1 MSCSSRRT
9 WLGFGAILV
18 GAVLVVG
25 EGVGPWGAA
34 RAEARGPAAA
44 AAMTQETPPPSDVEP
59 LHRPFDQIL
68 DLYVRDGFVYYRALK
83 SDRSRFDRYIASLDV
98 STAAYEAWSRE
109 QKIAYWINA
118 YNAFVLKTIIDSYPI
133 RGGAKEFP
141 VNSIRQIPGAFEK
154 LPHRAAGRT
163 VTLDEIDKVILA
175 ELKEPRALLA
185 LGRGSIGG
193 GRLHSEAYTAAHL
206 DEQLMKVQSEC
217 VTRKECVTID
227 TTQGTLAVTPLFGW
241 REPQFTGTL
250 GQQELATHPGRTPL
264 ERAILRLITPHV
276 LPMEREFLAQNK
288 FKLTYQPYDW
298 RLNDLTG
305 GMPDR

>member
-1 MSCSSRRT
+1 MNCSSRRT
-9 WLGFGAILV
+9 WLGFGVI
-18 GAVLVVG
+18 GTAVASLTIALLVVG
-25 EGVGPWGAA
+25 ALSAA
-34 RAEARGPAAA
+34 GRPEVTAVQEASS
-44 AAMTQETPPPSDVEP
+44 PSDLEP
-59 LHRPFDQIL
+59 LQVPFDRLL

-98 STAAYEAWSRE
+98 ASSAYDAWTRE

-118 YNAFVLKTIIDSYPI
+118 YNAFVLKTIIDNYPI
-133 RGGAKEFP
+133 KGGSKEFP
-141 VNSIRQIPGAFEK
+141 VNSVRQIPGAFEK

-163 VTLDEIDKVILA
+163 VTLDEIDKTILA

-193 GRLHSEAYTAAHL
+193 GRLHSEAYAAARL
-206 DEQLMKVQSEC
+206 DEQLKKVQSEC

-227 TTQGTLAVTPLFGW
+227 TAQGTLAVTPLFGW
-241 REPQFTGTL
+241 REPQFTETL
-250 GQQELATHPGRTPL
+250 GQQELAANPGRTPL
-264 ERAILRLITPHV
+264 ERAILVLIKPHV

-305 GMPDR
+305 GMPDRR

>member
-1 MSCSSRRT
+1 MNCSSRRT
-9 WLGFGAILV
+9 WLGFGVI
-18 GAVLVVG
+18 GTAVASLTIALLVVG
-25 EGVGPWGAA
+25 ALSAA
-34 RAEARGPAAA
+34 GRPEVTAVQEASS
-44 AAMTQETPPPSDVEP
+44 PSDLEP
-59 LHRPFDQIL
+59 LQVPFDRLL

-98 STAAYEAWSRE
+98 ASSAYDAWTRE

-118 YNAFVLKTIIDSYPI
+118 YNAFVLKTIIDNYPI
-133 RGGAKEFP
+133 KGGSKEFP
-141 VNSIRQIPGAFEK
+141 VNSVRQIPGAFEK
-154 LPHRAAGRT
+154 LPHRAGGRT
-163 VTLDEIDKVILA
+163 VTLDEIDKTILA

-193 GRLHSEAYTAAHL
+193 GRLHSEAYAAARL
-206 DEQLMKVQSEC
+206 DEQLKKVQSEC

-227 TTQGTLAVTPLFGW
+227 TAQGTLAVTPLFGW
-241 REPQFTGTL
+241 REPQFTETL
-250 GQQELATHPGRTPL
+250 GQQELAANPGRTPL

-276 LPMEREFLAQNK
+276 LPMEREFLAENK

-305 GMPDR
+305 GMPDRR

>member
-1 MSCSSRRT
+1 MNRSSRRT
-9 WLGFGAILV
+9 WLGFGVIGTVVSSLAIAGLIV
-18 GAVLVVG
+18 GALS
-25 EGVGPWGAA
+25 AA
-34 RAEARGPAAA
+34 GRPEVTAVQEA
-44 AAMTQETPPPSDVEP
+44 PPPSDLEP
-59 LHRPFDQIL
+59 LHVPFDRLL

-98 STAAYEAWSRE
+98 SSATHDAWSRE

-118 YNAFVLKTIIDSYPI
+118 YNAFVLKTIIDNYPI
-133 RGGAKEFP
+133 RGGSKEFP
-141 VNSIRQIPGAFEK
+141 VNSVRQIPGAFEK

-163 VTLDEIDKVILA
+163 VTLDDIDKTVLA

-193 GRLHSEAYTAAHL
+193 GRLHSEAYAAARL
-206 DEQLMKVQSEC
+206 DEQLKKVASEC

-227 TTQGTLAVTPLFGW
+227 TQGTLAVTPLFGW
-241 REPQFTGTL
+241 REAQFAETL
-250 GQQELATHPGRTPL
+250 GQQELASNPGRTPL

-276 LPMEREFLAQNK
+276 LPMEREFLAENK

-305 GMPDR
+305 GMPDRR

>member
-1 MSCSSRRT
+1 MNRSSRRT
-9 WLGFGAILV
+9 WLGFGMIGTVVSSLAIAGLIV
-18 GAVLVVG
+18 GALS
-25 EGVGPWGAA
+25 AA
-34 RAEARGPAAA
+34 GRPEVTAVQEA
-44 AAMTQETPPPSDVEP
+44 PPPSDLEP
-59 LHRPFDQIL
+59 LHVPLDRLL

-98 STAAYEAWSRE
+98 SSAAYDAWSRE

-118 YNAFVLKTIIDSYPI
+118 YNAFVLKTIIDNYPI
-133 RGGAKEFP
+133 RGSSKEFP
-141 VNSIRQIPGAFEK
+141 VNSVRQIPGAFEK

-163 VTLDEIDKVILA
+163 VTLDEIDKTILA

-193 GRLHSEAYTAAHL
+193 GRLHSEAYASVRL
-206 DEQLMKVQSEC
+206 DEQLKKVQSEC

-227 TTQGTLAVTPLFGW
+227 TQGTLAVTPLFGW
-241 REPQFTGTL
+241 REAQFIDTL
-250 GQQELATHPGRTPL
+250 GQQELASHPGRTPL
-264 ERAILRLITPHV
+264 ERAILRLITPYV
-276 LPMEREFLAQNK
+276 LPMEREFLAENK

-305 GMPDR
+305 GMPDRR

>member
-9 WLGFGAILV
+9 WLGFRVIGAVAAIALLNV
-18 GAVLVVG
+18 GALS
-25 EGVGPWGAA
+25 AA
-34 RAEARGPAAA
+34 GRAEVTAVQEAA
-44 AAMTQETPPPSDVEP
+44 PPSDLDPRDV
-59 LHRPFDQIL
+59 PFDRLL

-98 STAAYEAWSRE
+98 STAAYDAWSRE

-118 YNAFVLKTIIDSYPI
+118 YNAFVLKTVIDSYPI
-133 RGGAKEFP
+133 KGGAKEFP

-154 LPHRAAGRT
+154 MPHRAAGRT
-163 VTLDEIDKVILA
+163 VTLDEIDKIILA

-193 GRLHSEAYTAAHL
+193 GRLHSEAYTAARL
-206 DEQLMKVQSEC
+206 DEQLKKVQSEC

-241 REPQFTGTL
+241 REAQFIDTL
-250 GQQELATHPGRTPL
+250 GQQELATNPGRSPL

-276 LPMEREFLAQNK
+276 LPMEREFLADNK

-305 GMPDR
+305 GMPDRR

>member
-1 MSCSSRRT
+1 
-9 WLGFGAILV
+9 LGFGAIPM
-18 GAVLVVG
+18 AVLVVAVLVSG
-25 EGVGPWGAA
+25 AGGAA
-34 RAEARGPAAA
+34 IAQEAP
-44 AAMTQETPPPSDVEP
+44 TPSDVEP
-59 LHRPFDQIL
+59 LHAPFDRLL

-83 SDRSRFDRYIASLDV
+83 SDRSRFDRYVASLDV
-98 STAAYEAWSRE
+98 STAAYDAWSRE

-133 RGGAKEFP
+133 HGGSKEFP

-154 LPHRAAGRT
+154 MPHRAAGRT
-163 VTLDEIDKVILA
+163 VTLDEIDKIILA

-193 GRLHSEAYTAAHL
+193 GRLHSEAYTAARL
-206 DEQLMKVQSEC
+206 DVQLLKVQSEC

-227 TTQGTLAVTPLFGW
+227 TAQGTLAVTPLFGW
-241 REPQFTGTL
+241 REAQFTETL
-250 GQQELATHPGRTPL
+250 GQQELSSNPGRSPL
-264 ERAILRLITPHV
+264 ERAILRLVTPHV
-276 LPMEREFLAQNK
+276 LPMEREFLAENK

-305 GMPDR
+305 GMPDRR

>member
-9 WLGFGAILV
+9 WLGFGVTKAMA
-18 GAVLVVG
+18 AVLAIGVLGMATVSGRVSGG
-25 EGVGPWGAA
+25 ELA
-34 RAEARGPAAA
+34 
-44 AAMTQETPPPSDVEP
+44 QETPTPSDVEP
-59 LHRPFDQIL
+59 LHAPLDRLL

-98 STAAYEAWSRE
+98 SSAAYDAWSRE

-118 YNAFVLKTIIDSYPI
+118 YNAFVLKTIIDNYPI
-133 RGGAKEFP
+133 RGGSKEYP

-163 VTLDEIDKVILA
+163 VSLDDIDKTIIA

-193 GRLHSEAYTAAHL
+193 GRLHSEAYTAARL
-206 DEQLMKVQSEC
+206 DTQLLKVQSEC

-241 REPQFTGTL
+241 REAQFAETL
-250 GQQELATHPGRTPL
+250 GQQELPGNPGRTPL
-264 ERAILRLITPHV
+264 ERAILRLVTPHV

-288 FKLTYQPYDW
+288 FKLTYQPYNW

>member
-1 MSCSSRRT
+1 MNRSSRRT
-9 WLGFGAILV
+9 WLGFAMIGTVVSSLAIAGLIV
-18 GAVLVVG
+18 GALS
-25 EGVGPWGAA
+25 AA
-34 RAEARGPAAA
+34 GRPEVTAVQEA
-44 AAMTQETPPPSDVEP
+44 PPPSDLEP
-59 LHRPFDQIL
+59 LHVPLDRLL

-98 STAAYEAWSRE
+98 SSAAYDAWSRE

-118 YNAFVLKTIIDSYPI
+118 YNAFVLKTIIDNYPI
-133 RGGAKEFP
+133 RGSSKEFP
-141 VNSIRQIPGAFEK
+141 VNSVRQIPGAFEK

-163 VTLDEIDKVILA
+163 VTLDEIDKTILA

-193 GRLHSEAYTAAHL
+193 GRLHSEAYASVRL
-206 DEQLMKVQSEC
+206 DEQLKKVQSEC

-227 TTQGTLAVTPLFGW
+227 TQGTLAVTPLFGW
-241 REPQFTGTL
+241 REAQFIDTL
-250 GQQELATHPGRTPL
+250 GQQELASHPGRTPL
-264 ERAILRLITPHV
+264 ERAILRLITPYV
-276 LPMEREFLAQNK
+276 LPMEREFLAENK

-305 GMPDR
+305 GMPDRR

>member
-1 MSCSSRRT
+1 MNCSSRRT
-9 WLGFGAILV
+9 WLGLRVIGTVVSSLAISLSIV
-18 GAVLVVG
+18 GALS
-25 EGVGPWGAA
+25 GAG
-34 RAEARGPAAA
+34 RPEVTSVQEAP
-44 AAMTQETPPPSDVEP
+44 TPSDVEP
-59 LHRPFDQIL
+59 LHAPLDRLL

-98 STAAYEAWSRE
+98 SPAAYGAWSRE

-118 YNAFVLKTIIDSYPI
+118 YNAFVLKTIIDNYPI
-133 RGGAKEFP
+133 RGGSKEFP
-141 VNSIRQIPGAFEK
+141 VNSVRQIPGAFEK

-163 VTLDEIDKVILA
+163 VTLDDIDKTVLA

-193 GRLHSEAYTAAHL
+193 GRLHSEAYAAARL
-206 DEQLMKVQSEC
+206 DEQLKKVASEC

-227 TTQGTLAVTPLFGW
+227 TQGTLSVTPLFGW
-241 REPQFTGTL
+241 REAQFTETL
-250 GQQELATHPGRTPL
+250 GQQELASNPGRTPL

-276 LPMEREFLAQNK
+276 LPMEREFLAENK

-305 GMPDR
+305 GMPDRR

>member
-9 WLGFGAILV
+9 WLGFGAIQTAALV
-18 GAVLVVG
+18 AGLMSGAGVVSG
-25 EGVGPWGAA
+25 IAA
-34 RAEARGPAAA
+34 RDEAGRAEAA
-44 AAMTQETPPPSDVEP
+44 QEAPPSDVEP
-59 LHRPFDQIL
+59 LHAPLDRLL

-98 STAAYEAWSRE
+98 ASSAYDAWSRE

-133 RGGAKEFP
+133 RGGSKEFP
-141 VNSIRQIPGAFEK
+141 VNSVRQIPGAFEK

-163 VTLDEIDKVILA
+163 VTLDDIDKTILA

-193 GRLHSEAYTAAHL
+193 GRLHSEAYTAARL
-206 DEQLMKVQSEC
+206 DTQLQKVQSEC

-241 REPQFTGTL
+241 REAQFIDTL
-250 GQQELATHPGRTPL
+250 GQQELSGNPGRTPL
-264 ERAILRLITPHV
+264 ERAILRLVTPHV

>member
-1 MSCSSRRT
+1 MNCSSRRT
-9 WLGFGAILV
+9 WLGFGVIGTVVSSLAI
-18 GAVLVVG
+18 AVLI
-25 EGVGPWGAA
+25 VGPLSAVG
-34 RAEARGPAAA
+34 RPEVTSVQEAPA
-44 AAMTQETPPPSDVEP
+44 PSDLEP
-59 LHRPFDQIL
+59 LHVPLDRLL

-98 STAAYEAWSRE
+98 STAAYDAWSRE

-118 YNAFVLKTIIDSYPI
+118 YNAFVLKTIIDNYPI
-133 RGGAKEFP
+133 RGGSKEFP
-141 VNSIRQIPGAFEK
+141 VNSVRQIPGAFEK

-163 VTLDEIDKVILA
+163 VTLDEIDKTILA

-193 GRLHSEAYTAAHL
+193 GRLHSEAYASVRL
-206 DEQLMKVQSEC
+206 DEQLKKVQSEC

-227 TTQGTLAVTPLFGW
+227 TQGTLAVTPLFGW
-241 REPQFTGTL
+241 REAQFIDTL
-250 GQQELATHPGRTPL
+250 GQELASHPGRTPL
-264 ERAILRLITPHV
+264 ERAILRLITPYV
-276 LPMEREFLAQNK
+276 LPMEREFLAENK

-305 GMPDR
+305 GMPDRR

>member
-1 MSCSSRRT
+1 MSRSTKRA
-9 WLGFGAILV
+9 WLGFGVMAMMGCVLAASVLV
-18 GAVLVVG
+18 GA
-25 EGVGPWGAA
+25 ESGAA
-34 RAEARGPAAA
+34 RRADAS
-44 AAMTQETPPPSDVEP
+44 QEGPPPADVEP
-59 LHRPFDQIL
+59 LHAPLDRLL

-98 STAAYEAWSRE
+98 ASAAYEAWSRE

-133 RGGAKEFP
+133 RGGSKEYP

-163 VTLDEIDKVILA
+163 VTLDDIDKTILA

-185 LGRGSIGG
+185 LGRGTIGG
-193 GRLHSEAYTAAHL
+193 GRLHSEAYTAARL
-206 DEQLMKVQSEC
+206 DTQLQKVQSEC

-227 TTQGTLAVTPLFGW
+227 TSQGTLAVTPLFGW
-241 REPQFTGTL
+241 RETQFIDAL
-250 GQQELATHPGRTPL
+250 GQQEQAANPGRTPL
-264 ERAILRLITPHV
+264 ERAILHLIKPYV
-276 LPMEREFLAQNK
+276 LPMEREFLSQNK